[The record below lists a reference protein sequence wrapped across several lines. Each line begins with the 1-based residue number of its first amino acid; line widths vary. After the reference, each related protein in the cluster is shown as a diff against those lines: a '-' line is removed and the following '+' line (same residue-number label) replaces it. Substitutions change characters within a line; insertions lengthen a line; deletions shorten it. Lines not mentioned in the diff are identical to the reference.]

1 MEDQI
6 LHPLSGLWG
15 GRLFLA
21 FTEAPLV
28 IDDHP
33 GFFFVDRGGDQ
44 GDHAGSGAAVLDD
57 PEQLAIFP
65 LLVELAVG
73 EVPGARI
80 EDRAGR
86 TVAFSFFTMAVK
98 AGALAFK

>member
-1 MEDQI
+1 MEDLV
-6 LHPLSGLWG
+6 LHPLWRLWG
-15 GRLFLA
+15 GRLFFA
-21 FTEAPLV
+21 FAEAPLV
-28 IDDHP
+28 IDNRP
-33 GFFFVDRGGDQ
+33 SFFFVDRGGDQ

-57 PEQLAIFP
+57 PEELTIFP

-80 EDRAGR
+80 EDGAGR